1 MDGMDALAV
10 DGGDDLVEGVDPGF
24 GGPPIEAAGPVVGQL
39 AQPLL
44 VAAVVPAR
52 PRNLVGPAGVSQAA
66 EQLIHLRFVDVDGE
80 WQDVLSRGR
89 WYGGVWGIGHRA
101 TVAKASSWPRIRTRT
116 EGTVEDVA
124 SADKRG

>member
-24 GGPPIEAAGPVVGQL
+24 GRPPVEPAHPVVGQV

-52 PRNLVGPAGVSQAA
+52 PRNLVGPAGVCQASA
-66 EQLIHLRFVDVDGE
+66 QVIHLCFVNVDGE
-80 WQDVLSRGR
+80 RQDVLSRGH
-89 WYGGVWGIGHRA
+89 WFGGVWGIRHRA
-101 TVAKASSWPRIRTRT
+101 TVAKASRWPRIRTGT
-116 EGTVEDVA
+116 GGTVKDVVPG
-124 SADKRG
+124 DKWG